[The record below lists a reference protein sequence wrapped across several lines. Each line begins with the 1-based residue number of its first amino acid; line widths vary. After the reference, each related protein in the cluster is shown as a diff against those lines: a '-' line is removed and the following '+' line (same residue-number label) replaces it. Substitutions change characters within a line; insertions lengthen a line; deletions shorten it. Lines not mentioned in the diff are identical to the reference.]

1 MLGIKRGTKYRY
13 NMELKKYSYYEQLYG
28 NKFELTR
35 NGHILRRLYNLT
47 IQSQKETETWTRST
61 AVEETEM
68 MD

>member
-1 MLGIKRGTKYRY
+1 
-13 NMELKKYSYYEQLYG
+13 MELKKYSYYEQLYG

-47 IQSQKETETWTRST
+47 IQSQKETETWTKST